1 MSAITQIIPILII
14 ALIALIAYNFLKPI
28 ILKRFKPNK
37 WIVLI
42 LLILAFFSP
51 MLLPTIYS
59 TLAGAAVFFALI
71 TILTLTFMDILK
83 EEKIQRN
90 KPPVGKPKA
99 KQNRAKK

>member
-1 MSAITQIIPILII
+1 MSTITQMLPIFII
-14 ALIALIAYNFLKPI
+14 ALIALIAYNFLKPM

-37 WIVLI
+37 WIVLS

-51 MLLPTIYS
+51 IFFPNIYS
-59 TLAGAAVFFALI
+59 NLAGAAVFFALI

-99 KQNRAKK
+99 KPNRVKK